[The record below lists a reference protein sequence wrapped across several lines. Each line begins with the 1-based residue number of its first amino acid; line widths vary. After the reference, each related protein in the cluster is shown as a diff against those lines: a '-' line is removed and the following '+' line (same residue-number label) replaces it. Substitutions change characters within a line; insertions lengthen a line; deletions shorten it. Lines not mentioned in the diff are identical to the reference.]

1 MSLGFFYSATK
12 HVPAGSIRIEGRQV
26 FAQNKRLEV
35 HLNGAP
41 GKYALT
47 ADKLTGEELAQI
59 RAARSPEVELVR
71 VYQARSQ
78 SQAY

>member
-1 MSLGFFYSATK
+1 MFV
-12 HVPAGSIRIEGRQV
+12 H
-26 FAQNKRLEV
+26 NKRLEA

-59 RAARSPEVELVR
+59 QAARSPEVELVR
-71 VYQARSQ
+71 VYQARSR
-78 SQAY
+78 SQTY